1 MRLIDADALME
12 TLGIKEECTDCQYH
26 LGYNFCARSGD
37 FVNACEAIINA
48 PTESPTSVNLSDLYP
63 CDPAK
68 NTECTKTGCHI
79 NGGECFLTTQKKYSK
94 LTKQKKYSKGE

>member
-1 MRLIDADALME
+1 MRLIDADKLIE
-12 TLGIKEECTDCQYH
+12 TLGIAEDCEDCQYVASPR
-26 LGYNFCARSGD
+26 FCLCTKSSD

-48 PTESPTSVNLSDLYP
+48 PTEIPTSVNLSDLYL

-68 NTECTKTGCHI
+68 NTECTKTVCHI

-94 LTKQKKYSKGE
+94 VK